1 METVLKGVVR
11 AEKLKSPEDFI
22 EEILKRVSKEHI
34 QINYGIL
41 SWENHIDFLSKLALL
56 KGKLLKGGEPDINN
70 VSVSMINDWQRV
82 QLNKLF

>member
-1 METVLKGVVR
+1 MKGVVR

-22 EEILKRVSKEHI
+22 EEILKRVSSEYI
-34 QINYGIL
+34 QKNYGIQ
-41 SWENHIDFLSKLALL
+41 SWDNYLDFLSKLAML

-82 QLNKLF
+82 FQLLSNMF